1 MTTSTRTRTRKP
13 VASIGS
19 IDGTRSTRI
28 PVVWTCFVIAALVA
42 LGAVEPELYG
52 VIIPVSAAAI
62 AVVTGPLARRSVLF
76 RVTIDRADIVAVGVL
91 YGAVVGL
98 FRLGFGVFTTENTL
112 GMFLSFATA
121 LVLGVAGPIAYTVW
135 IRQRP
140 LRSLGI
146 GLHQLRTTVALA
158 LVFGGVQF
166 AITLWGYDLPRPVD
180 WVPLFVMA
188 FTVGVFE
195 SVFFR
200 GFVQGRLEA
209 SLGVGPAVAVA
220 SVLYALYHVGYGMTA
235 DEMVFLFGLGVVY
248 AIAYRLTENVL
259 VLWPLLTPLGSFFA
273 QLEAGDL
280 AGELPWAA
288 IAGFADVLGL
298 MALALWLAFRRE
310 RRRSTQPNVLKER
323 WVKWT

>member
-28 PVVWTCFVIAALVA
+28 PVVWTSFVIAALVA
-42 LGAVEPELYG
+42 LDAVEQELYG

-62 AVVTGPLARRSVLF
+62 AVVTGRLARRSVLF

-146 GLHQLRTTVALA
+146 GLHQLRTTAALA
-158 LVFGGVQF
+158 LVFGGIQF

-188 FTVGVFE
+188 LTVGVFE

-220 SVLYALYHVGYGMTA
+220 SVLYALYHVGYGMAA
-235 DEMVFLFGLGVVY
+235 DEMLFLFGLGVVY
-248 AIAYRLTENVL
+248 AIAYRMTENVL

-298 MALALWLAFRRE
+298 MALAVWLAFRRE

-323 WVKWT
+323 

>member
-1 MTTSTRTRTRKP
+1 MTTSTRIRTSRR
-13 VASIGS
+13 VQSIGS
-19 IDGTRSTRI
+19 IDGRRSIRI
-28 PVVWTCFVIAALVA
+28 SVVWTCFVIAALVG
-42 LGAVEPELYG
+42 LDVVESQLYG

-62 AVVTGPLARRSVLF
+62 AVVTRSRARRSVLF
-76 RVTIDRADIVAVGVL
+76 RVTIDRADIVAVAVL
-91 YGAVVGL
+91 YAAVVGL
-98 FRLGFGVFTTENTL
+98 FRLAFGVFTTDNTI

-121 LVLGVAGPIAYTVW
+121 LVLGVAAPVAYTVW

-188 FTVGVFE
+188 LTVGVFE

-273 QLEAGDL
+273 QLEAGNL

-323 WVKWT
+323 